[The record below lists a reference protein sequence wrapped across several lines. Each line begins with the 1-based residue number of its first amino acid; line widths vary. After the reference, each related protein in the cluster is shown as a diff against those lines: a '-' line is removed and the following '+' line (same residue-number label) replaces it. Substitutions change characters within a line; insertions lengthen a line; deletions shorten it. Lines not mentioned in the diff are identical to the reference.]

1 MAVCRADVE
10 EKPKPSKIKVNNIM
24 QKHKMRSQK
33 FKMYISE
40 PWDFKSSDGD
50 NLIFVSFKKKIKQ
63 GIIVCCASLFE
74 NSSKELLLTFRSNNC
89 YNSFNIYPISN
100 ENTCMNDI
108 IKNNT
113 FWIGNFDDMDF
124 LKIKQIIYII
134 DEKF

>member
-40 PWDFKSSDGD
+40 PWNFKSSDGD
-50 NLIFVSFKKKIKQ
+50 NLICVSLKKKIKQ

-74 NSSKELLLTFRSNNC
+74 NSTKELLLTFRSNTC
-89 YNSFNIYPISN
+89 YNSFNIYPILN
-100 ENTCMNDI
+100 ENTCMNNI

-124 LKIKQIIYII
+124 LKIKQIIYSI

>member
-40 PWDFKSSDGD
+40 PWNFKSSDGD
-50 NLIFVSFKKKIKQ
+50 NLICVSLKKKIKQ

-74 NSSKELLLTFRSNNC
+74 NSTKELLLTFRSNTC
-89 YNSFNIYPISN
+89 YNSFNIYPILN
-100 ENTCMNDI
+100 ENTCMNNI

-124 LKIKQIIYII
+124 LKIKQIIHSI